1 MMMPAAAME
10 PLVSAM
16 MTPVVSAVM
25 PAASGCF
32 GRGEHCRAEH
42 RGGANDHEIMHW
54 ASHFRRCGRRERIAA
69 TLIKHIFWGAAI
81 TLMTDDNEPTLSGSL
96 ESASRGDLFP
106 EQEAG
111 HRGSAGKARAR
122 GQAPRRGGF
131 REQNIVEKL
140 ARAFRPGEGKR
151 VRSCVVARN
160 FKCRET
166 SGT

>member
-1 MMMPAAAME
+1 MSAMLAAMMPTSVMMPAAAME
-10 PLVSAM
+10 PVVSAM
-16 MTPVVSAVM
+16 MTP
-25 PAASGCF
+25 
-32 GRGEHCRAEH
+32 
-42 RGGANDHEIMHW
+42 HW
-54 ASHFRRCGRRERIAA
+54 TSHFRRCGRRERIAA

-96 ESASRGDLFP
+96 EGASRGDLFP

-140 ARAFRPGEGKR
+140 ARAFPPGEGKR
-151 VRSCVVARN
+151 VRSCFVARN

-166 SGT
+166 SGAQIHVEYANKWRVAPLDTAAF

>member
-1 MMMPAAAME
+1 VLDEFYRIAFRKR
-10 PLVSAM
+10 LY
-16 MTPVVSAVM
+16 
-25 PAASGCF
+25 ASIVDLQDGLDLWVKSYNEERPHQGRWCF
-32 GRGEHCRAEH
+32 GKTPLQTFLDGIPVARGK
-42 RGGANDHEIMHW
+42 NDP
-54 ASHFRRCGRRERIAA
+54 C
-69 TLIKHIFWGAAI
+69 
-81 TLMTDDNEPTLSGSL
+81 L
-96 ESASRGDLFP
+96 EGASRGDLFP
-106 EQEAG
+106 DQEAG
-111 HRGSAGKARAR
+111 HRCSAGKARAR

>member
-1 MMMPAAAME
+1 VMMPAAAME
-10 PLVSAM
+10 PVVSAM

-42 RGGANDHEIMHW
+42 RGGAKDHEIMHW

-96 ESASRGDLFP
+96 EGASRGDLFP
-106 EQEAG
+106 EQGRPPRLSWKSPGA
-111 HRGSAGKARAR
+111 RPSAAARR
-122 GQAPRRGGF
+122 
-131 REQNIVEKL
+131 IS
-140 ARAFRPGEGKR
+140 RAKY
-151 VRSCVVARN
+151 
-160 FKCRET
+160 CRET
-166 SGT
+166 GARFSPR